1 MSLSVSES
9 QRIVLAS
16 DNRGKAREIQTMLA
30 SRALR
35 VLPQNAFAVAS
46 IEETA
51 PTFVE
56 NALLK
61 ARNAARYTGLPALAD
76 DSGLEVE
83 ALAGAPGIHSARYA
97 GGDAD
102 DQANTSKLLQALE
115 GFEGEERGARFRCV
129 LVFLRHPYDPSPLI
143 VEGTWEGRITESPR
157 GQGGFGYDPVFYLPD
172 LDRTA
177 AQLSAEEKN
186 RLSHRGKALQLLIR
200 RWGN

>member
-1 MSLSVSES
+1 MSSSVSES

-30 SRALR
+30 SRAIR

-143 VEGTWEGRITESPR
+143 VEGAWEGRITESPR

-186 RLSHRGKALQLLIR
+186 RLSHRGKALQQLIR
-200 RWGN
+200 RWRN